1 MQEKGSNPLYSI
13 VRENIMTEKTFC
25 EECRGYEKE
34 SGEHKLESVAIAKV
48 VLLLAKEQN
57 EELNLRQLQKVLRE
71 VNTVWYFSKGNTL
84 FTEPFVKNVFNEW
97 QLPSVWDRFCGC
109 ASRPIPVFTHG
120 YRSMKDLVDALS
132 QPLLTEEDRNY
143 LVDLIRCILKQ
154 GKYKDPWSG
163 NCYENQSLASNLEKE
178 SDAMQYKEER

>member
-1 MQEKGSNPLYSI
+1 
-13 VRENIMTEKTFC
+13 MT
-25 EECRGYEKE
+25 RYEKE
-34 SGEHKLESVAIAKV
+34 SDEHKLESVAIARV
-48 VLLLAKEQN
+48 VLLLAKGQN

-84 FTEPFVKNVFNEW
+84 FAEPFVKSVFNEW

-132 QPLLTEEDRNY
+132 QTHLTEEDRDC
-143 LVDLIRCILKQ
+143 LIDLIRHILRQ

-163 NCYENQSLASNLEKE
+163 NCYENQDLVNNPGKERNAVQHKKEK
-178 SDAMQYKEER
+178 

>member
-1 MQEKGSNPLYSI
+1 MEC
-13 VRENIMTEKTFC
+13 MT
-25 EECRGYEKE
+25 GYEKE
-34 SGEHKLESVAIAKV
+34 SDEHKLESVAIAKA
-48 VLLLAKEQN
+48 VLLLAKEQK
-57 EELNLRQLQKVLRE
+57 EELNLRQLQKILRE

-109 ASRPIPVFTHG
+109 ASRPIPVFTNG

-132 QPLLTEEDRNY
+132 QPHLADEDRNY
-143 LVDLIRCILKQ
+143 LVDLTRRILKQ

-163 NCYENQSLASNLEKE
+163 NCYENQDLVNNPGKE
-178 SDAMQYKEER
+178 RNAVQHKKER

>member
-1 MQEKGSNPLYSI
+1 MKEPHEYNLGSM
-13 VRENIMTEKTFC
+13 V
-25 EECRGYEKE
+25 
-34 SGEHKLESVAIAKV
+34 IAKV

-97 QLPSVWDRFCGC
+97 QLPSVWDHFCGC
-109 ASRPIPVFTHG
+109 ASRPIFWPG
-120 YRSMKDLVDALS
+120 KALGDILS
-132 QPLLTEEDRNY
+132 QTHLTEEDRDC
-143 LVDLIRCILKQ
+143 LIDLIRHILRQ

-163 NCYENQSLASNLEKE
+163 NCYENQDLVNNPGKERNAVQHKKEK
-178 SDAMQYKEER
+178 

>member
-1 MQEKGSNPLYSI
+1 
-13 VRENIMTEKTFC
+13 MT
-25 EECRGYEKE
+25 RYEKE
-34 SGEHKLESVAIAKV
+34 SNEHRPESMAIAKV
-48 VLLLAKEQN
+48 VLLLAKEQK

-71 VNTVWYFSKGNTL
+71 VNTVWYFIKGNTL

-109 ASRPIPVFTHG
+109 ASRPIPVFTYG

-132 QPLLTEEDRNY
+132 QPHLTEEDRDC
-143 LVDLIRCILKQ
+143 LIDLIRHILKQ

-163 NCYENQSLASNLEKE
+163 NCYENQDLVNNPGKE
-178 SDAMQYKEER
+178 RNAVQHKKERCWI

>member
-1 MQEKGSNPLYSI
+1 
-13 VRENIMTEKTFC
+13 MTEKTFC

-109 ASRPIPVFTHG
+109 ASRPIFWPG
-120 YRSMKDLVDALS
+120 KALGDILS
-132 QPLLTEEDRNY
+132 QTPLTEEDRGC
-143 LVDLIRCILKQ
+143 LIDLIRHILRQ

-163 NCYENQSLASNLEKE
+163 NCYENQDLVNNPGKERNAVQHKKEK
-178 SDAMQYKEER
+178 